1 MPQNWGPNKAEA
13 NMHRPYAY
21 PDDQEALDALFN
33 NRARWPDFAAIVTG
47 WQRSGEAALAR
58 PGWHA
63 DLAYGPGPK
72 QTLDLLVPPRKGAAR
87 APLFVF
93 IHGGYWQSLDK
104 SDVRGLAP
112 AFAARGI
119 AFATLNYA
127 LCPDVSV
134 EAIVRQ
140 IRDAFAFLW
149 REAPRLGCDPA
160 RIFVGGHSAGG
171 HLAAMLCTMDG
182 LPARPAGCYSV
193 SGVYDLAP
201 LARSYQQPVLRLTAR
216 EVSRYSPLTL
226 RPQPGTRLWVT
237 VGGDEL
243 GAFIGQQADLVHAWR
258 RAGAAVTVVP
268 APGHSHFSIV
278 NTVADAS
285 HPVGK
290 AALAMILGKPPGH

>member
-1 MPQNWGPNKAEA
+1 
-13 NMHRPYAY
+13 MHRPYAY
-21 PDDQEALDALFN
+21 PADQAALDALFN
-33 NRARWPDFAAIVTG
+33 NRVRWPDFGATVAG
-47 WQRSGEAALAR
+47 WVRAGEAALAQ
-58 PGWHA
+58 PGWHL

-72 QTLDLLVPPRKGAAR
+72 QTLDLLVPARKGAAR

-119 AFATLNYA
+119 AYATLNYS

-140 IRDAFAFLW
+140 IRAAYDFLW

-160 RIFVGGHSAGG
+160 RIYVGGHSAGG
-171 HLAAMLCTMDG
+171 HLATMLCTMDD
-182 LPARPAGCYSV
+182 LPVRPAGCYSV

-201 LARSYQQPVLRLTAR
+201 LPRSYHQPVLRLTAR
-216 EVSRYSPLTL
+216 EVARYSPLAL
-226 RPQPGTRLWVT
+226 RPRPDTRLWVT
-237 VGGDEL
+237 VGSDEL

-258 RAGAAVTVVP
+258 KAGASVTVVP
-268 APGHSHFSIV
+268 APRLNHFTIV
-278 NTVADAS
+278 DKVADFT
-285 HPVGK
+285 HPVGQ
-290 AALAMILGKPPGH
+290 AALAMIQGR